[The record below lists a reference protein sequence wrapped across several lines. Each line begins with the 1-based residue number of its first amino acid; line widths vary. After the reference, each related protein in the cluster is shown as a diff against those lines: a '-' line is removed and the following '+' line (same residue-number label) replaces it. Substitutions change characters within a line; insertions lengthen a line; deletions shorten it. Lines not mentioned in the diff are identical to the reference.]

1 MRRSCILLGCALLA
15 VALAAPAARAELIAA
30 YDHPGPGGELDIALV
45 AALTGEPIALPAGV
59 NAAGSDDFHPS
70 LSGDGRYLVFERATP
85 AGTAYA
91 NADANVALFDPL
103 PPNDPASQPDKQVIM
118 VDLHTGA
125 MVQPTPLVIADR
137 RKVTPSI
144 SADARWLIDGSTS
157 GAQSA
162 QMSVFDVSA
171 APFVP
176 PEKQLDRTFFHAT
189 LLNPALGTGGL
200 PALAF
205 STLNETLGPE
215 LPLGIAAAIQP
226 VGSGLQTLGPNQGLV
241 ELDRGTDRG
250 DNHAAI
256 LDNRYV
262 AYDQVPFSDA
272 TGWNGDASIQGYDIA
287 TGQPVTLAP
296 GLNDFGD
303 ARMPAWSADG
313 RYLAY
318 IVHRPDDQSDSL
330 FVYDFATGQF
340 VNPTP
345 TNLGANPSDSAAG
358 VFRRLEGNLSIADD
372 PTVTRQIVAVV
383 TSTLVCSYV
392 PVGKQILAKR
402 PTGGVI
408 VVNRVSYVQK
418 CTLHAGLRLSGTT
431 VTVGFLVQRIVGQHR
446 VLGRLRY
453 VLKAVGRLPL
463 GPHRGRFNVS
473 RAFRFGRNGLPPGRY
488 LITGRTFGPHGH
500 VGGLATPR
508 VLVVPAPPRRRTK
521 H

>member
-1 MRRSCILLGCALLA
+1 MRRSCTLLACALLA
-15 VALAAPAARAELIAA
+15 AALVAPAAHAELIAA
-30 YDHPGPGGELDIALV
+30 YDHPGPGGNLEIALV

-59 NAAGSDDFHPS
+59 NIAGSDNFHPS
-70 LSGDGRYLVFERATP
+70 LSGDGRYLVLERASP

-91 NADANVALFDPL
+91 SADTNVASFDPL

-118 VDLHTGA
+118 LDLHTGA

-137 RKVTPSI
+137 MKVTPSI
-144 SADARWLIDGSTS
+144 SADAHWLIHGSTS

-215 LPLGIAAAIQP
+215 LPLGIVAAIQP

-272 TGWNGDASIQGYDIA
+272 TGWNGDAAIRGYDIA

-318 IVHRPDDQSDSL
+318 IHHRPDGGDDL
-330 FVYDFATGQF
+330 LVYDFATGQF

-345 TNLGANPSDSAAG
+345 TDLGTNPSDTAAG

-372 PTVTRQIVAVV
+372 PTLTRQIVAVV

-392 PVGKQILAKR
+392 PVSTLILAKR
-402 PTGGVI
+402 PTGGII

-418 CTLHAGLRLSGTT
+418 CRLQAGIRLSGTT
-431 VTVGFLVQRIVGQHR
+431 VTVGFLVQRIVGRHR

-453 VLKAVGRLPL
+453 VLKPVGRLPL
-463 GPHRGRFNVS
+463 GPHRGRFHVS

-488 LITGRTFGPHGH
+488 LITGRTFGPHKR
-500 VGGLATPR
+500 VAGLATPR
-508 VLVVPAPPRRRTK
+508 VVVVSAPPRPRTK